1 MLPWVFFVVGYAQGS
16 AQIGGE
22 VKRASRSQY
31 FAMVGGVL
39 INGAVL
45 AFIVWAYQHAVG
57 QDWAASLSYLNNTG
71 STKLALPGG
80 VPAGINLIASLLT
93 GSVPLLLII
102 GVGFILWALMG
113 TPLSTL
119 QATRYMLAWS
129 LDRVVPKQLGH
140 VSDTFHTPIR
150 AILLCA
156 VTGEV
161 ALFALVQIPQASLL
175 GALLAQI
182 AAFIVV
188 SIAGILFPYRLK
200 AVWESGGGRRILG
213 IPAVTLAGIG
223 GVIALGVLMGEFV
236 FNSSIRGTFAVTRT
250 LSLEFMIGVIALGA
264 IWYVVAWRLNARRGV
279 NLGLAYREIPP
290 E

>member
-1 MLPWVFFVVGYAQGS
+1 
-16 AQIGGE
+16 
-22 VKRASRSQY
+22 
-31 FAMVGGVL
+31 
-39 INGAVL
+39 
-45 AFIVWAYQHAVG
+45 
-57 QDWAASLSYLNNTG
+57 
-71 STKLALPGG
+71 
-80 VPAGINLIASLLT
+80 
-93 GSVPLLLII
+93 VPLLLII

-129 LDRVVPKQLGH
+129 LDRVVPRKLGE
-140 VSDTFHTPIR
+140 VNDTFHTPVK

-156 VTGEV
+156 VTGEI

-188 SIAGILFPYRLK
+188 SLAGIVFPFRLR
-200 AVWESGGGRRILG
+200 AVWESGGGRRIAG

-223 GVIALGVLMGEFV
+223 GVIALGGLMLMFVLD
-236 FNSSIRGTFAVTRT
+236 SSISATFAVTRR
-250 LSLEFMIGVIALGA
+250 LSLEFMIGAVALGV
-264 IWYVVAWRLNARRGV
+264 IWYALAWWLNSRKGV
-279 NLGLAYREIPP
+279 NMRLAYREIPP